1 MKMNLRN
8 IKTQIT
14 KITAELDG
22 KRQQFKDTKSDIV
35 RVAKASNGKQDDW
48 WIKLTDKDNESTNV
62 FAFEVGDNR
71 RPVCCLS
78 LKKQREALGDTV
90 ATGEYQLFA
99 GRHAELVALKESKK
113 ALSLKLNA
121 FELLLEEA
129 K

>member
-1 MKMNLRN
+1 MKINLRN
-8 IKTQIT
+8 LKTQIT
-14 KITAELDG
+14 KLAKELEG
-22 KRQQFKDTKSDIV
+22 IIQKFKDTKSDII
-35 RVAKASNGKQDDW
+35 RVAKESNGAQDDW

-78 LKKQREALGDTV
+78 LKKQREALGDTID
-90 ATGEYQLFA
+90 TGEYQLFA

-121 FELLLEEA
+121 YELLLKEA